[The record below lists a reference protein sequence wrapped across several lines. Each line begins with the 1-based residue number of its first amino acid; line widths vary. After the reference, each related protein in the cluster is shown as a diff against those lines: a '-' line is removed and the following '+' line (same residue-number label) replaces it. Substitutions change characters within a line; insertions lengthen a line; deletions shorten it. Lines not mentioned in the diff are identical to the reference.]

1 MPLNLPTN
9 NPEQPRKKGDLYVI
23 ATPIGN
29 MEDITLRALNVL
41 GRVDFIA
48 AEDTRHT
55 LRLLSHHNIKRRLIS
70 YHEHNERERTKNL
83 LDKLNS
89 GLSVALVSDAG
100 TPTVSDPGYQLI
112 KAAIE
117 KDIRVI
123 PIPGVSAAVAAISV
137 AGMPT
142 DSFVFIGFP
151 AKKKGKRLEQLRKL
165 VFEQKTIIFYE
176 SPRRMQALLEEII
189 LNIGDR
195 KGVLCREMTK
205 LYEEF
210 VRGNLS
216 DILRSL
222 KSRPSIKGECTLLV
236 AGEEEN
242 KDISVEKVGEEIKKR
257 LASAKGGLSDIA
269 KEIAKKYNLPKNMVY
284 DEALKIKMEV
294 KGQPLSHKGTK
305 ERCD

>member
-9 NPEQPRKKGDLYVI
+9 NPEKPGKKGDLYVV

-29 MEDITLRALNVL
+29 REDITLRALNIL
-41 GRVDFIA
+41 GRVDLVA

-55 LRLLSHHNIKRRLIS
+55 LRFLSHHNIKRRLIS

-89 GLSVALVSDAG
+89 GLSVALVSNAG

-117 KDIRVI
+117 RDIRVI
-123 PIPGVSAAVAAISV
+123 PIPGVSAAVTAISV
-137 AGMPT
+137 SGMPI
-142 DSFVFIGFP
+142 DSFVFIGFL

-165 VFEQKTIIFYE
+165 AFEQKTIIFYE
-176 SPRRMQALLEEII
+176 SPRRIQTLLEEII

-205 LYEEF
+205 LHEEF

-216 DILRSL
+216 KILKSL
-222 KSRPSIKGECTLLV
+222 KERPSIKGECTLLV
-236 AGEEEN
+236 AGEEED
-242 KDISVEKVGEEIKKR
+242 KDVSVEKAREEIKKK

-269 KEIAKKYNLPKNMVY
+269 KEIAKKYNIPKNIVY
-284 DEALKIKMEV
+284 DEALKIKMEI
-294 KGQPLSHKGTK
+294 KGQLLSHKVTK
-305 ERCD
+305 ASK